1 MRAFPAALAA
11 AALACTLTCTLAA
24 QQKLTPVDD
33 AGYRKLIA
41 AHKGR
46 VVLINFWATWCKP
59 CRAEMPDLV
68 QLAEKL
74 QAKGLDMVSIS
85 ADDPENEPEAR
96 KYMAV
101 TKVPGPLYIKQTAD
115 DDKFNTSIEA
125 KWGGELPALFLYDR
139 NGKKVQAFLGE
150 KPVKDLEAAIV
161 KLL

>member
-1 MRAFPAALAA
+1 VKALAIAFVA
-11 AALACTLTCTLAA
+11 AALASTAAA
-24 QQKLTPVDD
+24 QPKLAPVNE
-33 AGYRKLIA
+33 AGYRQLIA

-68 QLAEKL
+68 KLAERL

-85 ADDPENEPEAR
+85 ADDAEQEPEAR
-96 KYMAV
+96 KYMAA
-101 TKVPGPLYIKQTAD
+101 TKVPGPLFIKNAAD
-115 DDKFNTSIEA
+115 DDKFHASIDA
-125 KWGGELPALFLYDR
+125 KWMGELPALILYDR
-139 NGKKVQAFLGE
+139 TGKKVQAFLGE